1 MSKKDVLKA
10 MQEEMAIQGYDY
22 SLRELEAFVDAY
34 HEMLY
39 KMLSTGTSMQIPK
52 VGTFKVSLRA
62 ERTCR
67 NPKSGVSIKVP
78 AQFATKFQVSNML
91 KTKLQQLRAQ

>member
-10 MQEEMAIQGYDY
+10 MQEEMAIQGYSY
-22 SLRELEAFVDAY
+22 SLREIEGFVDAY
-34 HEMLY
+34 NEMLY
-39 KMLSTGTSMQIPK
+39 KLLSSGSSVQIPK

-67 NPKSGVSIKVP
+67 NPKSGVSVPVP
-78 AQFATKFQVSNML
+78 AQFATKFQVSNIL